1 MRPWSR
7 FASSQNTSFFSFF
20 FISPASL
27 KVWPRKSQEQV
38 CYEVD
43 MVVRCRQMFVKRI
56 NSTCNVLKGYT
67 KGYTLEGRFE
77 GLCGQHQQV
86 FLTVLILL
94 FIEPDNIYVDYN
106 QFSRQGNVWD
116 RSADGSTTFS
126 PVSRRPTVSWRTGG
140 GLNSKR
146 GCLLACFLKSCC
158 SPDREQDMFQGLKLD
173 LTPPYFLIC
182 FIKTNSFRVGE
193 PPIMR
198 KMRERLSERMVL
210 NFNLRPRGNFLAIWF
225 DFCQRVS

>member
-1 MRPWSR
+1 MRLREDLRDYVANINRCFPLSWS
-7 FASSQNTSFFSFF
+7 
-20 FISPASL
+20 SPHHRTWQHICWIYS
-27 KVWPRKSQEQV
+27 
-38 CYEVD
+38 
-43 MVVRCRQMFVKRI
+43 MF
-56 NSTCNVLKGYT
+56 
-67 KGYTLEGRFE
+67 
-77 GLCGQHQQV
+77 
-86 FLTVLILL
+86 
-94 FIEPDNIYVDYN
+94 
-106 QFSRQGNVWD
+106 RQGNIWD

-140 GLNSKR
+140 DLNSKR

-158 SPDREQDMFQGLKLD
+158 SPNRERDMFQGLKLD

>member
-1 MRPWSR
+1 
-7 FASSQNTSFFSFF
+7 
-20 FISPASL
+20 
-27 KVWPRKSQEQV
+27 
-38 CYEVD
+38 
-43 MVVRCRQMFVKRI
+43 MVVRCRQMFVKII

-94 FIEPDNIYVDYN
+94 FIEHDNIYVDYN
-106 QFSRQGNVWD
+106 QCSRQGNVWD

-126 PVSRRPTVSWRTGG
+126 PVSRRPTVSWRTGS

-146 GCLLACFLKSCC
+146 GGLLACFLKSCC

-182 FIKTNSFRVGE
+182 FIKTNSYRVGE